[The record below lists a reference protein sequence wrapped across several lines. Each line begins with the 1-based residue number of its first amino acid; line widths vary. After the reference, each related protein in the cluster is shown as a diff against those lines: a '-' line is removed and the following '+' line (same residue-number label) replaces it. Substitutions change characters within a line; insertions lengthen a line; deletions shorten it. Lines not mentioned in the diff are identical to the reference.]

1 MNSDMNLTGATL
13 DTLLAAAARGSEAVH
28 YIGSDGTE
36 TRVPYAELRTRALG
50 VLGFLQRKGVARGD
64 SLVLMVDDLAP
75 FVDAF
80 WACVL
85 GGIVVVPLAS
95 PATDEQRLKAL
106 RVVGKLDAPWL
117 LLERKALARLGGYA
131 RDNGDAAL
139 AERFAARALCLDE
152 ITSLARAGA
161 PATLAPDDLA
171 FIQFSSGSTGEPKGV
186 QLSHRNL
193 ATNIAAI
200 LAGIGGAGRDDS
212 SLSWMPLTH
221 DMGLIGFHLT
231 PIAAGAS
238 HWLMPPALF
247 VRRPLTWLRKIAEH
261 RVSVSCS
268 PNFGYR
274 HVIANVDD
282 ADLAALDLASLRV
295 LFNGAEP
302 IAAGV
307 CRTFVER
314 LAPAKLAADVMLPVY
329 GLAEASLAV
338 TFPPLRRRLAT
349 TALARDALGPGNV
362 VRAPREGE
370 AGVEHVKVGTPV
382 AGCSLRIADARGD
395 ACADGIVG
403 RVLICGDNVT
413 RGYYGDPALTARTI
427 VDGWLDTGDLGVI
440 VDGELVIT
448 GRAKEVVYIAGRN
461 HYPPDLEAILERD
474 AGIEPGRAAIV
485 GVRASDCVSDE
496 LVAFVVHKGNDMQ
509 AFVTT
514 AAAVQRT
521 LAEQAGVA
529 LRAVVPLRTLPKTT
543 SGKLQRVAL
552 ADEFARGVHDATL
565 AELATLGARPD
576 GASPAAQLEDEL
588 LAICR
593 AQIPGRPLA
602 IDDNLFEIGTSSL
615 TLARIYERVDA
626 AYPGMLEVTDFF
638 DYPTVKSMAAFLRQR
653 MTARDAATAP

>member
-1 MNSDMNLTGATL
+1 MTTTL
-13 DTLLAAAARGSEAVH
+13 DAMLDAAARTGAAVH
-28 YIGSDGTE
+28 YIAADGQE

-50 VLGFLQRKGVARGD
+50 VLGFLQRKGARRGD
-64 SLVLMVDDLAP
+64 TLVLMVDELAP

-85 GGIVVVPLAS
+85 GGIVVVPLAA

-106 RVVGKLDAPWL
+106 RVLAKLAQPWL
-117 LLERKALARLGGYA
+117 LLDRKALARLTTFA
-131 RDNGDAAL
+131 RDNGHAPL
-139 AERFAARALCLDE
+139 ADRFAPRALCLDE
-152 ITSLARAGA
+152 ITSLAQAGT
-161 PATLAPDDLA
+161 PAQLSPDDLA

-186 QLSHRNL
+186 ELSHRNL
-193 ATNIAAI
+193 ATNIDAI
-200 LAGIGGAGRDDS
+200 LAGIGGADRGDS

-274 HVIANVDD
+274 HVVANVDD
-282 ADLAALDLASLRV
+282 ADLAALDLSSLRV

-307 CRTFVER
+307 CRAFVER
-314 LAPAKLAADVMLPVY
+314 LAPARLAADVMLPVY

-338 TFPPLRRRLAT
+338 TFPPLRRPLAT
-349 TALARDALGPGNV
+349 TALARDALGPGNA
-362 VRAPREGE
+362 VRAPRGSEP
-370 AGVEHVKVGTPV
+370 GVEHVKVGAPV
-382 AGCSLRIADARGD
+382 AGCEMRIADAEGN
-395 ACADGIVG
+395 AAVPGIVG
-403 RVLICGDNVT
+403 RVLIRGDNVT
-413 RGYYGDPALTARTI
+413 RGYHDDAVLTARAI
-427 VDGWLDTGDLGVI
+427 VDGWLDTGDLGVL

-461 HYPPDLEAILERD
+461 HYPPDLEAILERH
-474 AGIEPGRAAIV
+474 AGIEPGRAAVV

-496 LVAFVVHKGNDMQ
+496 LVAFVVHKGHDMA
-509 AFVTT
+509 AFAST
-514 AAAVQRT
+514 AATVQRT

-552 ADEFARGVHDATL
+552 ADEFARGAHDAVL
-565 AELATLGARPD
+565 AELAAFGARTGTAQPD
-576 GASPAAQLEDEL
+576 ARLEDDL

-593 AQIPGRPLA
+593 TQIPGRELGV
-602 IDDNLFEIGTSSL
+602 DDNLFEIGTSSL

-638 DYPTVKSMAAFLRQR
+638 DYPTVKAMATFLRQR
-653 MTARDAATAP
+653 ITARDAATAS